1 MTFKLFFTKFLPFLI
16 ILIFFQGFIK
26 YLLNFFSPDLYT
38 ALAIVLIF
46 LLEPNFYS
54 FLSLFILSLLKGL
67 ETPVPFYIWFMFYLF
82 LFLFLNH
89 FKKTFKVETTPFKF
103 SFFAL
108 FLFLV
113 LLIRLYYFFD
123 SLYLSNLLYP
133 FWLKLIGKIFLYYLF
148 TLLCTIFLFFL
159 SKRLLNINYA

>member
-1 MTFKLFFTKFLPFLI
+1 MTFKLFFAKFLPFLI
-16 ILIFFQGFIK
+16 IIIFFQGFMK

-67 ETPVPFYIWFMFYLF
+67 ETPVPFYVWFLSYLF
-82 LFLFLNH
+82 LFLFFNH
-89 FKKTFKVETTPFKF
+89 FKKTFKVETISFKF
-103 SFFAL
+103 FFFAL

-113 LLIRLYYFFD
+113 FSLRLYYFFD

-133 FWLKLIGKIFLYYLF
+133 FWLKLVGKIFLYYLF

-159 SKRLLNINYA
+159 SKRILNIDYA